1 MRHNNT
7 QGAIHLV
14 VGPMFAGKTTEI
26 LRLVKRYEAA
36 RQKTAIVVYGN
47 DD

>member
-1 MRHNNT
+1 MEHRCT

-26 LRLVKRYEAA
+26 LRLLKRYEAA
-36 RQKTAIVVYGN
+36 KMKTAIVVYGN